1 MRVTPGSEG
10 FGRIRST
17 LLKQQPTQLVRLIG
31 ELYRLSRENQRFLE
45 ARLGG
50 GPEQFPAYQQFVA
63 DCLWPDPLRK
73 GAKVPIV
80 EAKRAISQYE
90 RATGD
95 AEGTAELMLTFVEQG
110 TGFAADPG
118 YGGEDFFASLEGMLS
133 RALDLLQRCTGQFRQ
148 SVEPRLIRLS
158 ELARNIGWGNG
169 DFVNDA
175 IARAVEPD
183 V

>member
-1 MRVTPGSEG
+1 MRAKSGSEG

-31 ELYRLSRENQRFLE
+31 ELYRLSTENQRFLE
-45 ARLGG
+45 ARFGG
-50 GPEQFPAYQQFVA
+50 AAKQLPMYRQFVA

-73 GAKVPIV
+73 GAKVRIA
-80 EAKRAISQYE
+80 EAKRAIGQYE

-95 AEGTAELMLTFVEQG
+95 AAGTIELVRFIE
-110 TGFAADPG
+110 
-118 YGGEDFFASLEGMLS
+118 
-133 RALDLLQRCTGQFRQ
+133 
-148 SVEPRLIRLS
+148 
-158 ELARNIGWGNG
+158 
-169 DFVNDA
+169 DA

>member
-1 MRVTPGSEG
+1 
-10 FGRIRST
+10 

-50 GPEQFPAYQQFVA
+50 GPEQLSGYQQLVA
-63 DCLWPDPLRK
+63 DCLWPDPMRK
-73 GAKVPIV
+73 GAKLRIV

-95 AEGTAELMLTFVEQG
+95 PEGTAELMLTFVEQG
-110 TGFAADPG
+110 TGFAADLG
-118 YGGEDFFASLEGMLS
+118 YGDEDFFASLEGMLS
-133 RALDLLQRCTGQFRQ
+133 RALEGLQRCTERFRL
-148 SVEPRLIRLS
+148 SMRPRLIRLS
-158 ELARNIGWGNG
+158 ELARNIGWGYG